1 MVKSVREIS
10 HVMACT
16 SLRSQGELRKSKH
29 ARQRESSGHSKGG
42 LSNRKVFLLRR
53 TITMFKVYLGTFAC
67 FPGFPPTVGTTGPQG
82 GSSAGSGTGEPRRK
96 PPVSPS
102 QHEGNVWRGCPVLGM
117 LRFLPLSQGE
127 GTRDGQRFSPH
138 RE

>member
-1 MVKSVREIS
+1 MKSVRELS

-16 SLRSQGELRKSKH
+16 SLRSQGELRKSLH
-29 ARQRESSGHSKGG
+29 ARQRERGVHSKGG
-42 LSNRKVFLLRR
+42 LSYRKVFLLRR
-53 TITMFKVYLGTFAC
+53 TITMFKVSLGTFAC
-67 FPGFPPTVGTTGPQG
+67 FPGFPPTIGTTGPQG

-102 QHEGNVWRGCPVLGM
+102 QHGGTVWRGRPVLGM
-117 LRFLPLSQGE
+117 LGFLALSQGE